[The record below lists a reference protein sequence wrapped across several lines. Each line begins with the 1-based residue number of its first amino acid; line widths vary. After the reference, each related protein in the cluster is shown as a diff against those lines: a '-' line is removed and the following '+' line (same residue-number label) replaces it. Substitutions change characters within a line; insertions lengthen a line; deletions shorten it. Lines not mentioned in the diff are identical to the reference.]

1 MKKEA
6 LLHCTDGVLAT
17 AIAKQLR
24 KKWTIFGISE
34 VYGFGNADFKKV
46 LFDTTFD
53 DIIPFN
59 SMSGVSYVA
68 VSKGGL
74 WGLIRF
80 RQNPEFA
87 YEKRYFQKALGKEPI
102 DETAMDT
109 LGREIKLIEE
119 IKYTDISIFKE
130 KYHLDNLYIPYDDI
144 TDDKPIEKP
153 KKLREWSDNL
163 IEYTKDALS
172 TLEFGC
178 TPDGKVRMKKSDGSF
193 GFIPLED
200 AFNYKYNVHSDE
212 DDNIEH
218 YNNVSEMIEDGW
230 VLD

>member
-1 MKKEA
+1 
-6 LLHCTDGVLAT
+6 
-17 AIAKQLR
+17 
-24 KKWTIFGISE
+24 
-34 VYGFGNADFKKV
+34 
-46 LFDTTFD
+46 
-53 DIIPFN
+53 
-59 SMSGVSYVA
+59 MSGVSYVA

-172 TLEFGC
+172 TLECGC
-178 TPDGKVRMKKSDGSF
+178 TPDGKDRKKKSDGSF